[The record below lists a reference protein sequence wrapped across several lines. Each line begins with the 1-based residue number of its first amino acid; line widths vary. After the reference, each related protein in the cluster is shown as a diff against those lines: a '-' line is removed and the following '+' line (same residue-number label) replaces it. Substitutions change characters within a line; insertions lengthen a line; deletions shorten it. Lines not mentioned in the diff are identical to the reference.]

1 MSPRLRRTAGI
12 AGAAVI
18 LALLVWRLWPRGE
31 ASIGANTPVAAA
43 DGSVQLAASQIQ
55 ALGIALGRAERASHV
70 PLPGLLAQ
78 TQAPLGASQQV
89 SSPWAGTVSA
99 VLVQEGEIVQAG
111 QPVLRLRSPEGLRAA
126 ADLARARSDAALAQR
141 QAQRDAQLLAEGI
154 IAAARQQQSQAQA
167 QAAQAE
173 LARAREALTGVR
185 ASLAGHGEIELLAPI
200 SGRVLR
206 RFVAPGDALTPQ
218 QPALQIADPDQLE
231 IRFGVPASLRGA
243 LRPGLPLQLADGSHA
258 QVVAIGADLDPA
270 SQQIPVRARLQ
281 TPGTHVAGERFEV
294 TLLLPAPPAALA
306 LPRSALLPD
315 GEAHLAYWRN
325 GDRFHAVRIAQ
336 VLGSAGDT
344 VVVMAPGLTP
354 GAEVAIRGTAALKAL
369 LPTPTSSTAR

>member
-185 ASLAGHGEIELLAPI
+185 SLAGHGEIELLAPI